1 MQMIDDFVMH
11 TTTPE
16 VLRAV
21 RRCGSGMSNKE
32 MVVNTTQLA
41 ILLSSI
47 QKIIEDTLNNIKVT

>member
-1 MQMIDDFVMH
+1 MH

-21 RRCGSGMSNKE
+21 RRCGFGMSNKE

-47 QKIIEDTLNNIKVT
+47 RKIIEDTLNNIKVT

>member
-47 QKIIEDTLNNIKVT
+47 QKIIR